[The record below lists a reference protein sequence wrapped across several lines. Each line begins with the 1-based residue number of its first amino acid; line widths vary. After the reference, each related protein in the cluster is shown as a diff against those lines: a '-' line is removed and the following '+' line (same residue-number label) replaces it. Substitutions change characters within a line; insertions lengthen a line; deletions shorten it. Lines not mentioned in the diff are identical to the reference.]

1 MTNSPSQKLS
11 TNRFWIVCVVLVF
24 AALVRLAGVAPAA
37 LPYGELADAIGGL
50 IDRGDVSLADLA
62 GVANVDRAD
71 VLRFDS
77 DAIVYLAPGV
87 DGQPG
92 QAGKDDDFDGVA
104 DNAGEMGA
112 VGSDDQ
118 CLAPWSDDYTTVSN
132 IEKAVPISNGAF
144 VVVPDAV
151 DSDASERFIV
161 YANVADYQW
170 AWMIIPR

>member
-1 MTNSPSQKLS
+1 M
-11 TNRFWIVCVVLVF
+11 NRFWIVCAALIF
-24 AALVRLAGVAPAA
+24 AAMVRLTGVAPAA
-37 LPYGELADAIGGL
+37 LPNAELADAIGGL
-50 IDRGDVSLADLA
+50 IDRGDVSPTNLA
-62 GVANVDRAD
+62 GVANVDRTDA
-71 VLRFDS
+71 LHFDPN
-77 DAIVYLAPGV
+77 AIVYLVPGI

-92 QAGKDDDFDGVA
+92 QADKDDNFDGVV
-104 DNAGEMGA
+104 DNVGEMGA

-118 CLAPWSDDYTTVSN
+118 CLAPWSDNYTNVST
-132 IEKAVPISNGAF
+132 IEKAVPISNGVF

>member
-1 MTNSPSQKLS
+1 M
-11 TNRFWIVCVVLVF
+11 NRFWIVTAALVV
-24 AALVRLAGVAPAA
+24 AALVRLTGVDPAV
-37 LPYGELADAIGGL
+37 LPNQELADAMGGL
-50 IDRGDVSLADLA
+50 VDRGDVSLADLA

-118 CLAPWSDDYTTVSN
+118 CLAPW
-132 IEKAVPISNGAF
+132 
-144 VVVPDAV
+144 
-151 DSDASERFIV
+151 
-161 YANVADYQW
+161 
-170 AWMIIPR
+170 